1 MAARAIRNAARRRL
15 WTGPEMNAIERKL
28 GLMLAAIAV
37 ASAAYLAKVGLVH
50 TALMVL
56 WISVNMITLSL
67 YGWDKYQAK
76 RGGHR
81 TAEVVL
87 HMWAFSGGWQ
97 GAVLGQE
104 IFRHKTSKVSFRVTH
119 WLVVVSHVAL
129 VSTLVVK
136 FNLLGN

>member
-1 MAARAIRNAARRRL
+1 
-15 WTGPEMNAIERKL
+15 MNAFERKL
-28 GLMLAAIAV
+28 GLMFAGLAV

-56 WISVNMITLSL
+56 WISVNTITLSL

-87 HMWAFSGGWQ
+87 HMWAFCGGCA

-104 IFRHKTSKVSFRVTH
+104 IFRHKTSKLSFRVIH
-119 WLVVVSHVAL
+119 WLVVVTHV
-129 VSTLVVK
+129 TLVCVLVLK
-136 FNLLGN
+136 FNLLGK

>member
-1 MAARAIRNAARRRL
+1 
-15 WTGPEMNAIERKL
+15 MNAFERKL

-37 ASAAYLAKVGLVH
+37 ASAAYLAIAGLVH
-50 TALMVL
+50 KALIVL

-87 HMWAFSGGWQ
+87 HMWAFCGGWP

-104 IFRHKTSKVSFRVTH
+104 IFRHKTSKLSFRVMH
-119 WLVVVSHVAL
+119 WLVVVSNV
-129 VSTLVVK
+129 TLVCILVLK
-136 FNLLGN
+136 FNLLGK